1 MTDSLHNAFEQSI
14 TMSGKPS
21 GFRSLVGYHT
31 TVWERDYAELELV
44 LDQRHMNSLGILHGG
59 VYMAMLDAVMGHAA
73 TWCAVEGNVRLCVT
87 LSLTTSFLASATSGR
102 IRAIGRMEGI
112 HDRIGTVS
120 GQVVDQAGALL
131 ATGQAS
137 FRYFPGSEGYDGVSK
152 AHRR

>member
-44 LDQRHMNSLGILHGG
+44 LDQQHMNSLGILHGG

-120 GQVVDQAGALL
+120 GPGGRPGRRPARHRAGELPL
-131 ATGQAS
+131 
-137 FRYFPGSEGYDGVSK
+137 FR
-152 AHRR
+152 R